1 MGIVYR
7 LIGTIIAVL
16 LMVRFVDGFH
26 TDTYYTAGIVAV
38 VLGLLSITVK
48 PVLSLITLPLNIV
61 TLGLF
66 SLVINAGL
74 ILLVAH
80 FAEGFTVDGF
90 IPALLGGVIV
100 AVIGWLSVHLLKKR

>member
-1 MGIVYR
+1 MGLLTR
-7 LIGTIIAVL
+7 FLGTVFAVL
-16 LMVRFVDGFH
+16 LVIQFVEGFH
-26 TDTYYTAGIVAV
+26 TDTYYIAGIAAV
-38 VLGLLSITVK
+38 VLGLLSVTVK

-80 FAEGFTVDGF
+80 FLEGFTVDGF
-90 IPALLGGVIV
+90 IPALLGGAVV
-100 AVIGWLSVHLLKKR
+100 AVIGWLIVHILKKR